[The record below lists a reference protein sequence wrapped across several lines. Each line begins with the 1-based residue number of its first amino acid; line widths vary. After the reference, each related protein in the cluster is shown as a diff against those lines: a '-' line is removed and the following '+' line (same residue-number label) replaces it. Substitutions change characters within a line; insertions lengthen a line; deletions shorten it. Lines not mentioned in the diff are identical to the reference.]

1 MRTSILLIR
10 RSLAGISSSA
20 RRANSDEKGVALIM
34 ALLTMALMLALTMAI
49 SLTAISELGV
59 SNTYG
64 NQTQAFE
71 AAEAGLYHALNLVR
85 NFDNHTVGTTPDFTK
100 LLLLRPT
107 NPPNPN
113 YLLGNNPFIDSSAF
127 VPGST
132 MITDAVDAGG
142 HTILNA
148 KGNPVGHQLVDA
160 NGNAVPGAYYSVHLI
175 DDERSGGPVLPAVPN
190 FNPDLTLGPWE
201 DGNASKDTNNRVVIY
216 STGTYGSSSVTLEGW
231 VGFVPYPALVAQKDI
246 TVSGNAQIL
255 GAYGGVHSNGNLTVS
270 GSADIAQTAT
280 ASGTGTFTTSGTIG
294 GFHAGGQPQ
303 ISVPKF
309 VTAPTATSSP
319 HLQDYIVQSA
329 DVVLLDPGFAD
340 TADRNLATSD
350 AITLRVKK
358 LADSLGV
365 PSSQYSAFASA
376 IDSNASG
383 NVTQSGAEAIKITR
397 TTNPATIS
405 FSHETG
411 NLGTYGWNYSGGNWD
426 IPSNS
431 SGADG
436 HTFYIVGVDNYNT
449 STSVVNG
456 SIAVPQNGG
465 NVTIHG
471 NAGSQAAPIHTTIL
485 ATGSIQ
491 VNGNPYLAGNAVLK
505 TPELPPF
512 VQVRILFAAVEDIQI
527 KGDVGAGNGQINFAG
542 ICYAGEQ
549 VDLSGSGDING
560 QIIAL
565 DNPNVSGTGGA
576 TASPVNQT
584 NNTVT
589 GHFTLDFDG
598 GQAIGKIVLMSWRQ
612 IKE

>member
-1 MRTSILLIR
+1 METSILWIR
-10 RSLAGISSSA
+10 RSLAGIWSSA
-20 RRANSDEKGVALIM
+20 QRANRDERGAALIM
-34 ALLTMALMLALTMAI
+34 ALLMLTLMLALTMGI

-59 SNTYG
+59 TNTYS

-71 AAEAGLYHALNLVR
+71 AAEAGLYHGLSLVR
-85 NFDNHTVGTTPDFTK
+85 NFDNHSAGGNPSFTK
-100 LLLLRPT
+100 LLLMRPT
-107 NPPNPN
+107 SPPNSN
-113 YLLGNNPFIDSSAF
+113 YLLGNNPFVDSSAF
-127 VPGST
+127 ASGST

-148 KGNPVGHQLVDA
+148 SGNPVGHQLVDA
-160 NGNAVPGAYYSVHLI
+160 SGNAVAGAYYNVHLI
-175 DDERSGGPVLPAVPN
+175 DDEPSTGGVSPKVPN
-190 FNPDLTLGPWE
+190 FNPTGTWE
-201 DGNASKDTNNRVVIY
+201 DGDVNKDTDNRVVIY

-231 VGFVPYPALVAQKDI
+231 VGFLPYPALIAEKDV

-255 GAYGGVHSNGNLTVS
+255 GAYGGVHSNSNLAVT

-294 GFHAGGQPQ
+294 GFHAGGQPRLH
-303 ISVPKF
+303 IPKF

-319 HLQDYIVQSA
+319 HLQDYIVQAA
-329 DVVLLDPGFAD
+329 DVILLDPGFAD

-350 AITLRVKK
+350 AVTLRVKK

-365 PSSQYSAFASA
+365 PSTQYADFADA
-376 IDSNASG
+376 IDSNSSG
-383 NVTQSGAEAIKITR
+383 NVTQTGAEAIRITR
-397 TTNPATIS
+397 TTNPVTIS
-405 FSHETG
+405 FAHETS
-411 NLGTYGWNYSGGNWD
+411 NLGTYGWNYSGNQWD

-431 SGADG
+431 TGADG
-436 HTFYIVGVDNYNT
+436 HSFYIVGVDNYDT
-449 STSVVNG
+449 SASVVSG
-456 SIAVPQNGG
+456 SVAVPQNGG
-465 NVTIHG
+465 NVSIHG

-491 VNGNPYLAGNAVLK
+491 VNGNPYLTGNAVLK
-505 TPELPPF
+505 SPELPPF
-512 VQVRILFAAVEDIQI
+512 VQVRILFAAVEDIQVT
-527 KGDVGAGNGQINFAG
+527 GDVGVGNGQINFSG

-549 VDLSGSGDING
+549 VNLSGSGDIDG

-565 DNPNVSGTGGA
+565 DNPNVSGTNGSN
-576 TASPVNQT
+576 ASPVNQT